1 MNAKIIKDACVLMA
15 ITLVS
20 GLLLGFIHELTLEPI
35 AAANYNIQQNA
46 YKAVF
51 ADADSFEEYEAFDA
65 AAATQIANDAG
76 YTADAI
82 EGAQTALDA
91 SGNPLGYVISLV
103 SSEGYNGEIK
113 LSIGVTLDGILNG
126 YAITEIGET
135 PGLGMKS
142 QDAKFKDQFNNKATD
157 QEFEVTKTGATADN
171 EIDAISGAT
180 ITSRAVTHAVNAGL
194 AYFKSIVG
202 GAN

>member
-1 MNAKIIKDACVLMA
+1 MNSKIIKDACILML

-20 GLLLGFIHELTLEPI
+20 GFLLGFIHELTLEPI

-46 YKAVF
+46 FKEVF
-51 ADADSFEEYEAFDA
+51 ADADSFSPYEAFDA
-65 AAATQIANDAG
+65 DAATQVAVAAG
-76 YTADAI
+76 YDADVI
-82 EGAQTALDA
+82 EDAQVAYDA
-91 SGNPLGYVISLV
+91 SGNALGYVISIT

-113 LSIGVTLDGILNG
+113 LSIGITNDGVLNG

-142 QDAKFKDQFNNKATD
+142 QEPKFKDQFNGKATEQD
-157 QEFEVTKTGATADN
+157 FEVTKTGAAADN

-180 ITSRAVTHAVNAGL
+180 ITSRAVTHAVNAGVS
-194 AYFKSIVG
+194 YFKSIG